1 MRLEDVLPAFRA
13 GKKIKRTVWSDSL
26 HKDELS
32 SQVSFN
38 RDALFSNDW
47 EIVEEKPSPQKTKTV
62 WMWGFKAGERFYN
75 STRLLNE
82 QEAEK
87 EGNGKYFKISKPI
100 EVPCDE

>member
-1 MRLEDVLPAFRA
+1 MRLEEVLPAFRA
-13 GKKIKRTVWSDSL
+13 GKKIQR
-26 HKDELS
+26 KDWKDLSELERPS
-32 SQVSFN
+32 IN
-38 RDALFSNDW
+38 NTNLLADDW

-87 EGNGKYFKISKPI
+87 EEKKGNGKYFKISPPI